1 MTTEHSTNVMHTA
14 PSDTASPGFH
24 QPDTLDWSSFFA
36 QIKNRVIVIPSAQP
50 RWPESAPIE
59 KDGTDASEKGR
70 E

>member
-24 QPDTLDWSSFFA
+24 QPDTLDWSSYFA
-36 QIKNRVIVIPSAQP
+36 QIKNRLILVPSGQP
-50 RWPESAPIE
+50 RWAKPTPRDD
-59 KDGTDASEKGR
+59 DGTDDSGQGR